1 MIRRF
6 IAVLSLLI
14 LAACSPILVQSPLPM
29 DAGFKGPALTETTF
43 TSFDGMK
50 LPVTEWKAKGDPWAV
65 IIGVH
70 GLNDYANGF
79 HLAAPVWA
87 EDGITTIAYDQ
98 RGFGRAPGR
107 GIWPSTDLLAHDV
120 RTIVPLVRAQYPHA
134 IIAVA
139 GISMGGAASIV
150 SFSSDD
156 PPPADRLILLSPAV
170 WGWST
175 QPIPYKTALW
185 TVTHID
191 PALTLSPPHFGSEA
205 IHASDNRPELI
216 AMGRDK
222 LMLWGARTDVLYGI
236 VNLMQQAWKSTDG
249 IKVPTEYLY
258 GYHDEVIPHA
268 AAFHAAAALKPTDK
282 TGYYRDGYHLLLIDN
297 QRLRVIRDVEGFLRD
312 PSAPLISGVG
322 PIPKKGR

>member
-1 MIRRF
+1 MIHRF
-6 IAVLSLLI
+6 VVALCLLSLV
-14 LAACSPILVQSPLPM
+14 ACAPILVQSPLTPG
-29 DAGFKGPALTETTF
+29 AEFKGPSLNETTF
-43 TSFDGMK
+43 TSFDGMQ
-50 LPVTEWKAKGDPWAV
+50 LPVTEWKAKGEPWAV

-107 GIWPSTDLLAHDV
+107 GIWPGSELLAKDV
-120 RTIVPLVRAQYPHA
+120 DTIVPLVRAQYPHA

-139 GISMGGAASIV
+139 GISMGGAASILA
-150 SFSSDD
+150 FSGKD
-156 PPPADRLILLSPAV
+156 PPPADRLVLLSPAV

-185 TVTHID
+185 TVTHIT
-191 PALTLSPPHFGSEA
+191 PGLELRPPHFGRDV
-205 IHASDNRPELI
+205 IHTSDNRPELI

-236 VNLMQQAWKSTDG
+236 VNLMQQAWQSTGG

-282 TGYYRDGYHLLLIDN
+282 TGYYREGYHLLLVDK
-297 QRLRVIRDVEGFLRD
+297 QRERVIRDVEGFLRD
-312 PSAPLISGVG
+312 PNASLISGVA
-322 PIPKKGR
+322 PIPKTGR